1 MTMRILRWVK
11 VVFNRIKKSSRLQ
24 AVMTDGSNSRFKEST
39 WGGVLT
45 DLFSFDSVKILTLII
60 EIWL

>member
-1 MTMRILRWVK
+1 
-11 VVFNRIKKSSRLQ
+11 
-24 AVMTDGSNSRFKEST
+24 MTDGSNSRFKEST

-45 DLFSFDSVKILTLII
+45 NLFSFDSVKILTLII